1 MLISKTFHIFAK
13 TFTYAKNMTEKKYI
27 PRPLYF
33 NKIEPF
39 IGSGLI
45 KVLTGQRRVG
55 KSYVLLQVMDEIR
68 RRDIQANI
76 LYINKEDYRFES
88 LKTHTDLMAYLEV
101 HRDSSGTKCLFID
114 EVQEIS
120 NFELALR
127 SLQAVDHWDIYI
139 TGSNATL
146 LSGELATHL
155 SGRYV
160 QIEIHALS
168 YPEFLQF
175 HQIEDSAE
183 SFLSYIRWGGMP
195 HLINLRKDDA
205 VVYEY
210 LRNIHNSIILR
221 DIIARFNVRNVQ
233 FLQDLINYLAD
244 ITGSVL
250 SAKRIS
256 DYLKSQ
262 QINLSP
268 KLVLE
273 YLIHLE
279 SVYLI
284 HRVKRMDVEGKK
296 IFEIGDKFFFEDL
309 GMRHAIIPFQQK
321 DIGKVLENLVYHH
334 LIVNGNQVYVGK
346 LNDREID
353 FVAIKNEDKT
363 YIQVAYLITDDKTH
377 NREFGNLLAIPDNC
391 TKIVVSMD
399 ETATGNFKGIEHVSI
414 RKFLMN

>member
-1 MLISKTFHIFAK
+1 MNN
-13 TFTYAKNMTEKKYI
+13 KNHI

-39 IGSGLI
+39 IGTGLI

-68 RRDIQANI
+68 KRNSKATII
-76 LYINKEDYRFES
+76 YINKEDYRFES
-88 LKTHTDLMAYLEV
+88 IKDHRNLMSYLES
-101 HRDSSGTKCLFID
+101 RRTDEGRTYLFID

-120 NFELALR
+120 KFELAIR
-127 SLQAVDHWDIYI
+127 SLLSVDGWDIYI
-139 TGSNATL
+139 TGSNAML
-146 LSGELATHL
+146 LSGELATQL
-155 SGRYV
+155 GGRFI
-160 QIEIHALS
+160 QIQIHALS

-175 HQIEDSAE
+175 HKLQESAE
-183 SFLSYIRWGGMP
+183 SFLLYIRWGGMP

-205 VVYEY
+205 VIYEY

-221 DIIARFNVRNVQ
+221 DIIARFNIRNVG

-262 QINLSP
+262 KINLTP

-273 YLIHLE
+273 YLVYLE

-284 HRVKRMDVEGKK
+284 DRVKRMDVAGKK

-309 GMRHAIIPFQQK
+309 GMRHATIPFQQK

-334 LIVNGNQVYVGK
+334 LVVNGNKVYVGK
-346 LNDREID
+346 HGDKEID
-353 FVAIKNEDKT
+353 FVAIKNEEIS
-363 YIQVAYLITDDKTH
+363 YIQVAYLISDEKTH
-377 NREFGNLLAIPDNC
+377 EREFGNLLAVPDNC
-391 TKIVVSMD
+391 TKMVVSMD
-399 ETATGNFKGIEHVSI
+399 ETATGNFKGIEHISI
-414 RKFLMN
+414 RKFLMT

>member
-1 MLISKTFHIFAK
+1 M
-13 TFTYAKNMTEKKYI
+13 NDKKYI

-39 IGSGLI
+39 IGTGLI

-68 RRDIQANI
+68 NRDREATII
-76 LYINKEDYRFES
+76 YINKEDYRFEFI
-88 LKTHTDLMAYLEV
+88 KDYNDLMNYLES
-101 HRDSSGTKCLFID
+101 HRSGKGKTYLFID

-120 NFELALR
+120 KFELAIR
-127 SLQAVDHWDIYI
+127 SLLSVDSWDIYI
-139 TGSNATL
+139 TGSNAML
-146 LSGELATHL
+146 LSGELVTQL
-155 SGRYV
+155 GGRFI
-160 QIEIHALS
+160 QIRIHALS

-175 HQIEDSAE
+175 HKLQESADA
-183 SFLSYIRWGGMP
+183 FLLYIRWGGMP

-221 DIIARFNVRNVQ
+221 DIIARFNIRNVG
-233 FLQDLINYLAD
+233 FLQNLINYLAD

-262 QINLSP
+262 KINLTP

-273 YLIHLE
+273 YLVYLE
-279 SVYLI
+279 SVYLVD
-284 HRVKRMDVEGKK
+284 RVKRMDVEGRK

-309 GMRHAIIPFQQK
+309 GMRHATIPFQQK
-321 DIGKVLENLVYHH
+321 DIGKVLENMVYHH
-334 LIVNGNQVYVGK
+334 LVVNGNQVYVGK
-346 LNDREID
+346 LGDKEID
-353 FVAIKNEDKT
+353 FVSIKNEDKT
-363 YIQVAYLITDDKTH
+363 YIQVAYLIADDKTH
-377 NREFGNLLAIPDNC
+377 EREFGNLLAIPDNC

-399 ETATGNFKGIEHVSI
+399 ETATGNFKGIEHISI
-414 RKFLMN
+414 RKFLMT

>member
-1 MLISKTFHIFAK
+1 MKD
-13 TFTYAKNMTEKKYI
+13 KKYI

-39 IGSGLI
+39 IGSSLI

-55 KSYVLLQVMDEIR
+55 KSYVLLQIMDEIR
-68 RRDIQANI
+68 KHDKSANI
-76 LYINKEDYRFES
+76 IYINKEEYRFES
-88 LKTHTDLMAYLEV
+88 IRTHSDLMAYIDN
-101 HRDSSGTKCLFID
+101 HRGGSGTRCLFID
-114 EVQEIS
+114 EIQDIS

-127 SLQAVDHWDIYI
+127 SLQAVDDWDIYI

-146 LSGELATHL
+146 LSGELATYL

-160 QIEIHALS
+160 QIEVHALS

-175 HQIEDSAE
+175 HQLTDSAE
-183 SFLSYIRWGGMP
+183 SFLTYIRWGGMP
-195 HLINLRKDDA
+195 HLINLRKEDA

-221 DIIARFNVRNVQ
+221 DIIARFNIRNVQ

-262 QINLSP
+262 KINLTP

-273 YLIHLE
+273 YLVYLE

-284 HRVKRMDVEGKK
+284 NRVKRMDVEGKK

-334 LIVNGNQVYVGK
+334 LVVDGNQVYVGK
-346 LNDREID
+346 HNDREID
-353 FVAIKNEDKT
+353 FVAIKDENKT
-363 YIQVAYLITDDKTH
+363 YVQVAYLITDDKTH
-377 NREFGNLLAIPDNC
+377 DREFGNLLAIPDNC

-414 RKFLMN
+414 RNFLMR

>member
-1 MLISKTFHIFAK
+1 M
-13 TFTYAKNMTEKKYI
+13 KNKKYI

-55 KSYVLLQVMDEIR
+55 KSYVLLQVIDEIR
-68 RRDIQANI
+68 KRDKNANI
-76 LYINKEDYRFES
+76 IYINKEDYRFES
-88 LKTHTDLMAYLEV
+88 IRTHSDLMAYIDN
-101 HRDSSGTKCLFID
+101 HRGGSGTRCLFID
-114 EVQEIS
+114 EVQDIS

-127 SLQAVDHWDIYI
+127 SLQAVDDWDIYI

-146 LSGELATHL
+146 LSGELATYL

-160 QIEIHALS
+160 QIEVHALS
-168 YPEFLQF
+168 YPEFLLF
-175 HQIEDSAE
+175 HQLTDSAE
-183 SFLSYIRWGGMP
+183 SFLTYIRWGGMP
-195 HLINLRKDDA
+195 HLINLRRDDA

-221 DIIARFNVRNVQ
+221 DIIARFNIRNVQ

-262 QINLSP
+262 QINLTP

-273 YLIHLE
+273 YLVYLE

-284 HRVKRMDVEGKK
+284 DRVKRMDVEGKK

-334 LIVNGNQVYVGK
+334 LVVKGNKVYVGK
-346 LNDREID
+346 HNDREID
-353 FVAIKNEDKT
+353 FVAIKDENKT
-363 YIQVAYLITDDKTH
+363 YVQVAYLITDDKTH
-377 NREFGNLLAIPDNC
+377 DREFGNLLAIPDNC

-414 RKFLMN
+414 RNFLMR